1 MNIHYF
7 EYALGFSIVMILIGL
22 FCFKKKQDDFILYI

>member
-7 EYALGFSIVMILIGL
+7 AYALIFSVVAMVIGL